1 MSLTAS
7 VLKNNDLQKKAVM
20 KEVNTIISRA
30 DSDIKIAHEQGKHN
44 VLITVPVLFQI
55 PYMSVR
61 DAQRIIYYKILQS
74 LLSREFD
81 VKISIRSDVCLF
93 DVTWISSEEQHEI
106 DLQNALL
113 AQYTKKDNSDLEL
126 K

>member
-7 VLKNNDLQKKAVM
+7 VLKNNDIQKKAIM

-30 DSDIKIAHEQGKHN
+30 DSEIKIAHEQGKHN
-44 VLITVPVLFQI
+44 VIITVPIMFQI
-55 PYMSVR
+55 PYMAVR
-61 DAQRIIYYKILQS
+61 DSQRIIYYKILQS

-81 VKISIRSDVCLF
+81 VKISIRDNICLF
-93 DVTWISSEEQHEI
+93 DVTWISKEEKHEI

-113 AQYTKKDNSDLEL
+113 AKYTKTEEPEL